1 MSEPVFRRASTD
13 DAAAIA
19 EVTAEVVSG
28 PNPVG
33 IDEPLSVPQAEQ
45 WLERLGD
52 AGAIF
57 LAELDGAVA
66 GFGALDFDTQPHFIS
81 DAKQFFIKF
90 SYLLRF

>member
-33 IDEPLSVPQAEQ
+33 IDEPLSVPHRIEELNASIGNVQAQ
-45 WLERLGD
+45 GSLMQLSQ
-52 AGAIF
+52 GARYT
-57 LAELDGAVA
+57 D
-66 GFGALDFDTQPHFIS
+66 
-81 DAKQFFIKF
+81 
-90 SYLLRF
+90 